1 MKNLLG
7 YLLIFFFA
15 VGVSTFIAAPE
26 KKEARVT
33 QVIRD
38 VRLLASKGAPRPA
51 SVNDSVVEG
60 TAVRTGGESRAELT
74 FSDQTLTR
82 LGANTVFSF
91 SNGGKQIDLSSGAI
105 LLAAPKEAGTT
116 RINTAVATAAVTG
129 YTMLYEA
136 HKNGVSKWIMLEGH
150 GTFSI
155 KGVNTGP
162 CELNSGQMIVIPAH
176 PVRCP
181 EVLTIDIC
189 KVSASAGLITQFPVK
204 LPKWS
209 ADEIQ
214 MVCDRQTSNP
224 PTGGFVD
231 PTNIDERDQARPGVT
246 PPPILSRSP
255 PFSPPPSF

>member
-1 MKNLLG
+1 MKNLFG
-7 YLLIFFFA
+7 YMLLFVFA
-15 VGVSTFIAAPE
+15 VGVSTFVAAPE

-38 VRLLASKGAPRPA
+38 VRLLASKGAPHPA

-60 TAVRTGGESRAELT
+60 TAVRTGGDSRAELT

-91 SNGGKQIDLSSGAI
+91 SDGGKQIDLSSGAI
-105 LLAAPKEAGTT
+105 LLAAPKSAGTT

-136 HKNGVSKWIMLEGH
+136 HKGGSKWIMLEGH

-162 CELNSGQMIVIPAH
+162 CELNSGQMIVIPSH
-176 PVRCP
+176 PVKCP

-189 KVSASAGLITQFPVK
+189 KVAASAGLVTQFPIK

-209 ADEIQ
+209 SDAIQ
-214 MVCDRQTSNP
+214 IVCDSQAGNP
-224 PTGGFVD
+224 PPGGFVD
-231 PTNIDERDQARPGVT
+231 PTGLDKRDQALPPIT
-246 PPPILSRSP
+246 PPPILSHSP
-255 PFSPPPSF
+255 PPSPPPSF